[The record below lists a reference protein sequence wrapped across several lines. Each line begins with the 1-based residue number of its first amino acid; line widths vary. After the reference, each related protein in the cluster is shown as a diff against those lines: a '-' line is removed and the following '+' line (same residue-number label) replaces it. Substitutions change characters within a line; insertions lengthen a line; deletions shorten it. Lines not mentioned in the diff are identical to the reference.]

1 MTFTALMLSLTLVL
15 ISIVVSAYH
24 KLDLEKDIVIG
35 TVRAVIQLLAVGY
48 VLKFVFHASDWR
60 LTTAMLAV
68 MIFVAGRNAAKRG
81 QGLPGAFTVVTTAI
95 GGGALVTIFIM
106 VILGI
111 ITYNPWQ
118 VIPIGGMVIGNAM
131 VGAGLVLNRLVA
143 EIRHKRL
150 EIEAAL
156 ALGAT
161 SRQAVGGILQA
172 SVKAGL
178 IPTVDSM
185 KTLGIVQL
193 PGMMTGLIL
202 AGADPLQAVR
212 YQMLVAFML
221 SATVS
226 VACIIVGL
234 LTYRRFFTP
243 NHQLNHELIEL

>member
-1 MTFTALMLSLTLVL
+1 MTFTALVLSLSLVL
-15 ISIVVSAYH
+15 ISIIVSAYH
-24 KLDLEKDIVIG
+24 RLDLEKDIVIG
-35 TVRAVIQLLAVGY
+35 TIRAVIQLLAVGY
-48 VLKFVFHASDWR
+48 ILKFVFHATDWR
-60 LTTAMLAV
+60 LTTVMLAV
-68 MIFVAGRNAAKRG
+68 MIVVAGRNAAKRG
-81 QGLPGAFTVVTTAI
+81 KGLPGAFAVVTAAI
-95 GGGALVTIFIM
+95 GGGALATISIM

-111 ITYNPWQ
+111 ITYKPSQ

-131 VGAGLVLNRLVA
+131 VGAGLVLNRLIA
-143 EIRHKRL
+143 EIRQKRM

-161 SRQAVGGILQA
+161 SRQAIGGILET

-226 VACIIVGL
+226 VSCIIVGL
-234 LTYRRFFTP
+234 LTYRRFFTSS
-243 NHQLNHELIEL
+243 HQLKHELIEL